1 MPKPH
6 HLILSPLSYFSEGIG
21 RPRWKENQP
30 DAQVCSSCPWAEGQ
44 KRGRW
49 ADRLRDAASHGAR
62 EGASVPRWA
71 LYGLRVTCPGG
82 VSLSQ
87 SVSSPCFSSRPDT
100 VTSAFSLETLMGF
113 QILCKLGI
121 HLSLYIFCK
130 KINHLFFACSFLCFA
145 LFIVVQYT

>member
-71 LYGLRVTCPGG
+71 LYGLRVTCF
-82 VSLSQ
+82 L
-87 SVSSPCFSSRPDT
+87 SRPHT

-145 LFIVVQYT
+145 LFIVVK